1 MAANNDDLN
10 SPWYPPFEAVDHPQT
25 TNWKR
30 LITEYVWALR
40 SQQSNL
46 NQTVQNFNNNVTQQI
61 TAFTQQFANNN
72 GGNNNNAAAKP
83 PVIYGPHGN
92 RLTSAY
98 SPSLWPG
105 YIYVETDRFQ
115 ASYYSNSVSWI
126 LIEGTGQGSFEI
138 RWTGLNASD
147 SGMNWIETS
156 RNNIA
161 STAPFPLYQWNGS
174 NWNFRAG
181 EFYRNQSDLATLA
194 GTFAANNSSNG
205 NDLGAR
211 VNVTDFAGQLQ
222 WTTANNANG
231 WAWGPDDC
239 RMHGMGPILAEVDPS
254 PTTGWQLY
262 DGSNNVTY
270 LQSTGNTGT
279 VNLPNLSGGGAGNSA
294 FLESGQVNSGINPA
308 VAPILTMN
316 SYTPQGT
323 VPAGSNVTTNSANAV
338 TSVTGVIGLIVTQG
352 NFVTTVSG
360 GGGGGGNLN
369 GTPVTLTGNISNNG
383 QPASLV
389 RRAWFRR

>member
-61 TAFTQQFANNN
+61 TAFTQQFANNS
-72 GGNNNNAAAKP
+72 GGNNNNATAKP

-92 RLTSAY
+92 RLTAAY

-115 ASYYSNSVSWI
+115 ASYYSNSVNWI

-161 STAPFPLYQWNGS
+161 STAPFPFYQWNGS
-174 NWNFRAG
+174 NWNFRTG

-254 PTTGWQLY
+254 PTTGWAIY
-262 DGSNNVTY
+262 DGNNYTY
-270 LQSTGNTGT
+270 LTANGNTGNVT
-279 VNLPNLSGGGAGNSA
+279 LPNLIGAASVA
-294 FLESGQVNSGINPA
+294 FLEAGNVNSGVN
-308 VAPILTMN
+308 APVRPVFTGN
-316 SYTPQGT
+316 AA
-323 VPAGSNVTTNSANAV
+323 AGSAIFSGDPQNFTT
-338 TSVTGVIGLIVTQG
+338 G
-352 NFVTTVSG
+352 NFVTIGANLGTALTGPASITPSG
-360 GGGGGGNLN
+360 NITFTGNN
-369 GTPVTLTGNISNNG
+369 VTGNISNNG
-383 QPASLV
+383 TPPSLV
-389 RRAWFRR
+389 RRPWFRR